1 MKINPI
7 LLLIIVAILKSI
19 FNYLLIKH
27 SIENP
32 NHLILSLA
40 QFGAIIGV
48 FLTLLYFIL
57 LSYLTYTISTLISM
71 DFDTSFLKILNKWYL
86 VGLTPMI
93 ICTLYF
99 IFNHKELSENT
110 EFIFIINTS
119 SEIFFFIYGAYILY
133 REIKLNIFYSLIS
146 IFSPI
151 ILFNLFK
158 YVI

>member
-1 MKINPI
+1 
-7 LLLIIVAILKSI
+7 
-19 FNYLLIKH
+19 
-27 SIENP
+27 
-32 NHLILSLA
+32 
-40 QFGAIIGV
+40 
-48 FLTLLYFIL
+48 
-57 LSYLTYTISTLISM
+57 M